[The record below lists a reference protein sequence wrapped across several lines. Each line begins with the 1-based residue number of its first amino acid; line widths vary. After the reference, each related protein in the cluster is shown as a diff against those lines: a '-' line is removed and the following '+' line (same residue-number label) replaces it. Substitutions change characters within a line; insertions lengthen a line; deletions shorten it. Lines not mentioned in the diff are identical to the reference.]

1 MTPAELIAAF
11 EALAEAPEGV
21 ARLRELI
28 LQLAMCGRLVSQNP
42 KDEPADVLLEN
53 IAAASAKGPRQERR
67 RQSQGDVRQGAV
79 PFEIPIGWRW
89 ARFSEVAGI
98 ASNLVDPGKFPSEP
112 HIAPDNIEK
121 VTGRLLAFRTIG
133 EDGVTSGKH
142 RFRAGQILYSKI
154 RPNLSKVVTV
164 DFAGLCSADMY
175 PIDPWIDRGYLF
187 RYMLSLPFIKQV
199 TSDDNRLAMPK
210 VNQEQLS
217 AVLVPV
223 PPLAEQRRIVARV
236 EELMDLLERLEAART
251 KREATRAAARDS
263 VLAALREA
271 DSPEAVDAAWTRFAQ
286 RMDDVLC
293 DPADIAPLRQAV
305 LQLAVRGR
313 LVQQDPKDEPVASL
327 AKSVV
332 AKRRTSRGQSADSSV
347 EPLFSVPS
355 NWRWLRMDAVTDLAS
370 GVTKGRSLVGRKTT
384 ALPYLRVANV
394 QAGFLDLKVIKTIDV
409 PNDEIDEGLLLRGG
423 DVLLTEGGDWDK
435 LGRSAIWNGEVA
447 PCTHQN
453 HVFRA
458 RPLGAMDPR
467 WISMFTNSPDGRSY
481 FQSCAKRTTNLAS
494 INMTQLRACP
504 VPVPPV
510 AEQRRIVARVQEL
523 MGRLDGLEQR
533 FAAQKAAHAAFA
545 GAAVHHVVA

>member
-1 MTPAELIAAF
+1 
-11 EALAEAPEGV
+11 
-21 ARLRELI
+21 
-28 LQLAMCGRLVSQNP
+28 
-42 KDEPADVLLEN
+42 
-53 IAAASAKGPRQERR
+53 
-67 RQSQGDVRQGAV
+67 
-79 PFEIPIGWRW
+79 
-89 ARFSEVAGI
+89 
-98 ASNLVDPGKFPSEP
+98 
-112 HIAPDNIEK
+112 
-121 VTGRLLAFRTIG
+121 
-133 EDGVTSGKH
+133 
-142 RFRAGQILYSKI
+142 
-154 RPNLSKVVTV
+154 
-164 DFAGLCSADMY
+164 
-175 PIDPWIDRGYLF
+175 
-187 RYMLSLPFIKQV
+187 
-199 TSDDNRLAMPK
+199 
-210 VNQEQLS
+210 
-217 AVLVPV
+217 
-223 PPLAEQRRIVARV
+223 
-236 EELMDLLERLEAART
+236 
-251 KREATRAAARDS
+251 
-263 VLAALREA
+263 
-271 DSPEAVDAAWTRFAQ
+271 
-286 RMDDVLC
+286 
-293 DPADIAPLRQAV
+293 
-305 LQLAVRGR
+305 
-313 LVQQDPKDEPVASL
+313 
-327 AKSVV
+327 
-332 AKRRTSRGQSADSSV
+332 
-347 EPLFSVPS
+347 
-355 NWRWLRMDAVTDLAS
+355 MDAVTDLAS